1 MMTELVKKVDR
12 RVKMTAE
19 MWEEAR
25 ARRALGESFPSIG
38 KALGVSHN
46 LLSTRAKKQGW
57 GEPVDN
63 SEAIRIATKEKLTE
77 KVTGIVTSGEIK
89 KRVEQLDAI
98 ADKASDILIRHQE
111 EWAEHRKL
119 YPSEEIKK
127 DFDIGRSA
135 KITAEVLQL
144 RQTGER
150 KAWGLDLLD
159 SRDVSKLTED
169 ELIKLARV

>member
-1 MMTELVKKVDR
+1 MIGSDKKVDR

-46 LLSTRAKKQGW
+46 LLSVRAKKEGW

-77 KVTGIVTSGEIK
+77 KLTGIVTAGEVK

-98 ADKASDILIRHQE
+98 ADKSSDVLLTHQR
-111 EWAEHRKL
+111 EWEEHRRL
-119 YPSEEIKK
+119 YPSDEIKQ
-127 DFDIGRSA
+127 DFDLGRSA
-135 KITAEVLQL
+135 KINAEMLHI

-169 ELIKLARV
+169 ELVKLSRV